1 VRIAHETLDGEVVI
15 LDQESGTYFSLAGA
29 GADIWGQFAASATV
43 DEVNAFCEAT
53 FEDADAAG
61 MRASVRGLC
70 DELLAERLIE
80 AVGSPSGLLPEA
92 VGSPSGLL
100 PEAVDAAP
108 ALTNAAS
115 AAATAGTKRAWV
127 APQLERFTDLQ
138 TLLLLDPI
146 HDVDESGWP
155 RTAP

>member
-1 VRIAHETLDGEVVI
+1 MRYRIPPVRIAHETLDGEVVI

-92 VGSPSGLL
+92 AAEAPRPSTRL
-100 PEAVDAAP
+100 
-108 ALTNAAS
+108 
-115 AAATAGTKRAWV
+115 R
-127 APQLERFTDLQ
+127 R
-138 TLLLLDPI
+138 
-146 HDVDESGWP
+146 
-155 RTAP
+155 